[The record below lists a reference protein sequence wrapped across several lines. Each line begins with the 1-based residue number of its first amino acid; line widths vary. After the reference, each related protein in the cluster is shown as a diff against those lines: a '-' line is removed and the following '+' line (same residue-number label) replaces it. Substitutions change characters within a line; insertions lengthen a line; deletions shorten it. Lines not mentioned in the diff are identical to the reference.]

1 MKSMVVVVVL
11 GPICPIGQRCSLGE
25 KCWEMTL
32 NQLQFKKE
40 EKKDF
45 LDDIPVDLPQGCWPL
60 TASAA
65 PWTPT
70 WVFHHD
76 CQCCPLDP
84 HMGVSP

>member
-1 MKSMVVVVVL
+1 
-11 GPICPIGQRCSLGE
+11 
-25 KCWEMTL
+25 MTL

-40 EKKDF
+40 EEKDF
-45 LDDIPVDLPQGCWPL
+45 LDDSPVDLPQGCWPL